1 MRRPAPPLSLPPALT
16 SRPGA
21 SPRASLLKKEIDSRV
36 AASGGRFSVHYVV
49 DKASSPSWTGGVGYV
64 TKQMLADKLPP
75 PSEKTMVYVCGPP
88 PMYKAVCGPKGTPE
102 DPKAQGE
109 LGGYLGAMGYPN
121 VFKF

>member
-1 MRRPAPPLSLPPALT
+1 M
-16 SRPGA
+16 
-21 SPRASLLKKEIDSRV
+21 
-36 AASGGRFSVHYVV
+36 HYVV

-64 TKQMLADKLPP
+64 TQQMLAEKLPP

-109 LGGYLGAMGYPN
+109 LGGHLGAMGYPN